1 MRRSSTP
8 KARRLLVWALPSS
21 LAATGGISFDYFSS
35 DYLDV
40 SVHRVCL
47 PFGWHDMTH
56 AGLPHSEIRGSLPA
70 CGFPR
75 LFAACRVLL
84 RLETPRHPPY
94 ALCSLTCFP
103 AGRIF
108 APSFVA
114 SQSGSVGV
122 ALLRV
127 PLHIGS
133 LLARHKASARLS
145 LHFRHLG
152 HPFCLQMS
160 MLVGL
165 NPKMFVST
173 SCLHCYM

>member
-35 DYLDV
+35 GYLDV

-56 AGLPHSEIRGSLPA
+56 AGLPHSETRGSLPA

-103 AGRIF
+103 AGRI
-108 APSFVA
+108 S
-114 SQSGSVGV
+114 
-122 ALLRV
+122 
-127 PLHIGS
+127 
-133 LLARHKASARLS
+133 SARFGL
-145 LHFRHLG
+145 LFRHLG